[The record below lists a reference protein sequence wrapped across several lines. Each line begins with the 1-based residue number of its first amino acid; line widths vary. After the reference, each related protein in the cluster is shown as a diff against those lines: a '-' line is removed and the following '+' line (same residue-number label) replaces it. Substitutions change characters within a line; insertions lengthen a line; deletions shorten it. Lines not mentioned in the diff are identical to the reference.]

1 MARFFVEPCA
11 TLRTQTWKMW
21 RWDPVIDS
29 KLMGSVPFEHIEPWV
44 LARKIWFRFQHIK
57 LFQLIDFRPS
67 CEMSEAN
74 NQQWHA
80 PLGVRVHIASH
91 DHPNTMCQFFGML
104 VQAWKLLLPSQNWSE
119 NRTREAHMFLFCTY
133 ALKRE
138 KYCPHSL
145 EQQRVIYTHYYYF
158 CNFAWL
164 RVSTFPKSP
173 GARPKL
179 PEAKI
184 SEQATSWTYSWTDT
198 VAMGSEIATA
208 GNTTD

>member
-1 MARFFVEPCA
+1 M
-11 TLRTQTWKMW
+11 
-21 RWDPVIDS
+21 RWVKPTTS
-29 KLMGSVPFEHIEPWV
+29 NGM
-44 LARKIWFRFQHIK
+44 
-57 LFQLIDFRPS
+57 
-67 CEMSEAN
+67 
-74 NQQWHA
+74 
-80 PLGVRVHIASH
+80 PLYGVRVHIASH

-198 VAMGSEIATA
+198 VAMALKLRLLVIRQINTA
-208 GNTTD
+208 MGVVENGPKVPKPWVSILK